1 MPAKTASGPG
11 QTADGQRTGEA
22 VEPVASDPRES
33 QPRFLDAVLADARV
47 AAAFRG
53 ERHQFRSRLDGM
65 IQALRLM
72 LVTDA
77 FLGQSAYRLKARL
90 HALRIP
96 VLPALAHRVAMM
108 TAQITISDAAVLK
121 PGVFIPHG
129 QVVIQG
135 MTTVHAG
142 AILYPWITIG
152 LIGTSLVGP
161 TIGPRASIGTG
172 AKVLGPIEVGRDA
185 RVGANSVVLN
195 DVAPNTTA
203 VGAPAKQISD

>member
-1 MPAKTASGPG
+1 MPAKSASGLVQTPG
-11 QTADGQRTGEA
+11 DQPTDEAGQ
-22 VEPVASDPRES
+22 PVASDPRDS

-90 HALRIP
+90 QALRIP

-135 MTTVHAG
+135 MTTIHAG

-172 AKVLGPIEVGRDA
+172 AKVLGPIEVGVDA